1 MVAFSGWLGWLDI
14 LDSLAI
20 FSKASFINFQYV
32 YGRFCWLTWL
42 TCYFRGSRH
51 FCQGKFYHFSISVWS
66 LFLVG
71 VVDLRFSKL
80 SLFFSPSLVF
90 GICMCAFTSWLGWLD
105 IIDSLAIFSK
115 ASFSTFQYVYGRFL
129 WLTWLTCYFQDSRH
143 FCQGLFPNM
152 YGRFCSLTGW
162 LDNVAISRRLIF

>member
-1 MVAFSGWLGWLDI
+1 MCVFGGWLGWLAIFEALAILAKASFWICMCAFSGLIGWLDI
-14 LDSLAI
+14 HEPLAI
-20 FSKASFINFQYV
+20 FVRQF
-32 YGRFCWLTWL
+32 L
-42 TCYFRGSRH
+42 
-51 FCQGKFYHFSISVWS
+51 S
-66 LFLVG
+66 LFNLCMVAFL
-71 VVDLRFSKL
+71 VDLVDLGFPKF

-90 GICMCAFTSWLGWLD
+90 RICMCAFTSWLGWLD

-152 YGRFCSLTGW
+152 YGRFCSLTRW
-162 LDNVAISRRLIF
+162 LDTLAISRRLIF